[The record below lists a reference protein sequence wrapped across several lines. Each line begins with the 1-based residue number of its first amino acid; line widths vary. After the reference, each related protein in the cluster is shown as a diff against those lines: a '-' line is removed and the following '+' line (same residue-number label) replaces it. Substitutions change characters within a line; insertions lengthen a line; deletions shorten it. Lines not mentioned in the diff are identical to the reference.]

1 MRGNSELKTTKK
13 NLVEQQRVEGDPKFF
28 LAVLT
33 TFTLFLPF
41 IFLRQSTQ
49 FSILEVNDKFKT
61 KSHTRS
67 LQLSEKILGSL
78 AQNGQ

>member
-13 NLVEQQRVEGDPKFF
+13 NLVEQQRVEGDPKFL

-33 TFTLFLPF
+33 TLFLPF

-78 AQNGQ
+78 AQNVQ

>member
-13 NLVEQQRVEGDPKFF
+13 TWWSNSELKATQTFF